1 MSKTVKIIFSIIL
14 ICCLFTIISP
24 LPVIGISNIVT
35 GADDFIQDGTVT
47 PPIDVYDFEEMSTTL
62 YNILLVIAIIVAVI
76 VGMVIGIKL
85 MTGSISEKAKTKEMI
100 IPYIA
105 GCIVIFGAFAIWRI
119 VVSVLSEV

>member
-1 MSKTVKIIFSIIL
+1 
-14 ICCLFTIISP
+14 
-24 LPVIGISNIVT
+24 
-35 GADDFIQDGTVT
+35 
-47 PPIDVYDFEEMSTTL
+47 MSTTL